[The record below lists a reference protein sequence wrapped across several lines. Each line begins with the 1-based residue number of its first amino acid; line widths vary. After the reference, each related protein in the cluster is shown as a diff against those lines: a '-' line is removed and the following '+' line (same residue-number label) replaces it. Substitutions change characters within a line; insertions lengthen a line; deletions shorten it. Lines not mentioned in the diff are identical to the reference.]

1 MSLSIGIVGLPN
13 VGKSTLFKALTKKPV
28 DIQNYPFCTID
39 PNVGVVT
46 VPDER
51 LEKLAVIANSVKIV
65 PTVIEFVDIAGL
77 VKGASEGEGLG
88 NQFLSHIRE
97 TKAIAQVV
105 RIFEDENIIH
115 VEKRVDPLADIE
127 IINLELIFADLATVK
142 KRLDKVTGEAKSG
155 RKEAVMQ
162 KETLEKLQSAL
173 EAGKLANTTVFEE
186 TELALVKELN
196 LITTKPILYVLNK
209 KMGGPNLD
217 ESNDE
222 RYTKLMAYFK
232 ENKALFVTLDAA
244 IELEMNELSQE
255 ERMEYKKEFG
265 LSEASGLDELIK
277 KSYEL
282 LGLETY
288 LTTGETETR
297 AWTISKG
304 ATAPQAAAEIHTDFE
319 KKFIRAEVVYW
330 KDLIDTGSYAA
341 ARAKGLV
348 RTEGK
353 EYIVKDGDVI
363 EFKI

>member
-51 LEKLAVIANSVKIV
+51 LEQLAKLSHSVKIV

-142 KRLDKVTGEAKSG
+142 KRLEKVAGEAKSG
-155 RKEAVMQ
+155 RKEALVQ
-162 KETLEKLQSAL
+162 KATLEKMQAAL
-173 EAGKLANTTVFEE
+173 EAGKLANTIAFDE

-209 KMGGPNLD
+209 KMGGTNLD

-222 RYTKLMAYFK
+222 RYRKLMAYFK
-232 ENKALFVTLDAA
+232 EHHALYVTLDAA
-244 IELEMNELSQE
+244 IELEMNELSGE
-255 ERMEYKKEFG
+255 ERAEYKKEFG

-297 AWTISKG
+297 AWTITKG
-304 ATAPQAAAEIHTDFE
+304 AKAPQAAAEIHTDFE

-353 EYIVKDGDVI
+353 EYVVKDGDVV